1 MSSFWST
8 WVIVLTTIVLVGIVW
23 VLFGN
28 RTRSGD
34 PDATTGHVYDGIEEY
49 DNPMPA
55 WWFYMF
61 VLTIIFS
68 IGYLV
73 LYPGMGNYKGAL
85 GWTPEGQWHIE
96 NEKVDAK
103 VNEALAPYANMSI
116 EELAKDEKAHR
127 IGQRLF
133 ASNCAVCHGA
143 DAGGVKGF
151 PNLRDS
157 DWLYGGSP
165 DQILETIGKGRKGSM
180 PPWKGVLT
188 EQQMDDVA
196 TWITTKDASQKPEAG
211 AKVFATYCAVCHG
224 PDAKGLQAVGAPN
237 LTDDIW
243 LYGGDIGEIKI
254 TIHNG
259 RNGQMPAHEH
269 LLIPEKIRLLA
280 AFVYGLSHDTSNTAG
295 KREQAIQ

>member
-1 MSSFWST
+1 MSSFWSA
-8 WVIVLTTIVLVGIVW
+8 WVIILTIIVLVGIVW

-34 PDATTGHVYDGIEEY
+34 PDATTGHIYDGIEEY
-49 DNPMPA
+49 DHPMPA

-61 VLTIIFS
+61 VLTIIFG
-68 IGYLV
+68 IGYLI
-73 LYPGMGNYKGAL
+73 LYPGMGNYQGLL
-85 GWTPEGQWHIE
+85 GWTQSGQWKKDSAE
-96 NEKVDAK
+96 MDEKI
-103 VNEALAPYANMSI
+103 NQALAPYAGMSI
-116 EELAKDEKAHR
+116 EELAKNEKAQR

-143 DAGGVKGF
+143 DGGGNKGF
-151 PNLRDS
+151 PNLRDN

-165 DQILETIGKGRKGSM
+165 QQIIDTITHGRTGAM
-180 PPWKGVLT
+180 PAWKGILT
-188 EQQMDDVA
+188 EQQIDDVTA
-196 TWITTKDASQKPEAG
+196 WITTQDIDKKPAAG
-211 AKVFATYCAVCHG
+211 AQVFATYCSACHG
-224 PDAKGLQAVGAPN
+224 VDAKGNQQMGAPN

-269 LLIPEKIRLLA
+269 LLIPEKFDCWPLLSMDCIRTNHTRKG
-280 AFVYGLSHDTSNTAG
+280 YSKT
-295 KREQAIQ
+295 

>member
-1 MSSFWST
+1 MSSFWSA
-8 WVIVLTTIVLVGIVW
+8 WVIILTTIVLVGIVW

-34 PDATTGHVYDGIEEY
+34 HDATTGHIYDGIEEY

-61 VLTIIFS
+61 VLSILFG
-68 IGYLV
+68 IGYLI
-73 LYPGMGNYKGAL
+73 LYPGMGNYKGAF
-85 GWTPEGQWHIE
+85 GWTQSGQWQQE
-96 NEKVDAK
+96 SAAMDAK
-103 VNEALAPYANMSI
+103 TNEALAPYANASI
-116 EELAKDEKAHR
+116 ETLAADEKAQR

-133 ASNCAVCHGA
+133 ATNCAMCHGA
-143 DAGGVKGF
+143 DAGGNKGF
-151 PNLRDS
+151 PNLRDN

-165 DQILETIGKGRKGSM
+165 QQITESIAQGRKGTM
-180 PPWKGVLT
+180 PAWKGVLT
-188 EQQMDDVA
+188 EQQIDDVTA
-196 TWITTKDASQKPEAG
+196 WITTKDIDKKPAAG
-211 AKVFATYCAVCHG
+211 AQVFAIYCAACHNA
-224 PDAKGLQAVGAPN
+224 DAKGNLQMGAPN

-243 LYGGDIGEIKI
+243 LYGGDTGEIKI

-280 AFVYGLSHDTSNTAG
+280 AFVYGLHQDQSNKEGAPQHTNP
-295 KREQAIQ
+295 